1 VTASGPDAGTARSRH
16 DAGADAD
23 ERATAVGATGGTRVV
38 ADSVTYGYE
47 GSDGQEVVLSD
58 ASLAAEPGEVVALVG
73 PSGTGKTTLLRLLAL
88 FDPPD
93 EGRVTVDGRDAW
105 TLSAEERLRLRR
117 RIAFVFQD
125 RSLFTGSV
133 ARNVAYGLTVRR
145 SWRERIAQWLRGLV
159 GRAVPADR
167 IAGVAER
174 FGLDRASV
182 PTRVSQALETVGL
195 AGPDD
200 PDVRVTRAL
209 ETVGLGG
216 MADRNA
222 GSLSAGE
229 AQRVAV
235 ARSLATD
242 PAVMLLDEPTS
253 NLDPRNTAA
262 IEDAVEDAR
271 DRGIAVVLATHD
283 MAQARRVADRS
294 AVMLDGTVIEQ
305 GPTERVF
312 DDPDDDRARAFVRGE
327 LVY

>member
-1 VTASGPDAGTARSRH
+1 MAAERPGPEFD
-16 DAGADAD
+16 
-23 ERATAVGATGGTRVV
+23 GGTRV
-38 ADSVTYGYE
+38 AAESVTYAYRGR
-47 GSDGQEVVLSD
+47 DGGERVLAD
-58 ASLAAEPGEVVALVG
+58 ASLTAEPGEVVALVG

-88 FDPPD
+88 FDQPD
-93 EGRVTVDGRDAW
+93 EGRVTIDGRDAW
-105 TLSAEERLRLRR
+105 SLSSEARLGLRR

-125 RSLFTGSV
+125 RSLFSGSV

-145 SWRERIAQWLRGLV
+145 SWVDRATRWLRGLV
-159 GRAVPADR
+159 GRTDP
-167 IAGVAER
+167 
-174 FGLDRASV
+174 
-182 PTRVSQALETVGL
+182 
-195 AGPDD
+195 PD
-200 PDVRVTRAL
+200 RVTRAL

-216 MADRNA
+216 MGDRDA
-222 GSLSAGE
+222 RSLSAGE

-235 ARSLATD
+235 ARALATD

-283 MAQARRVADRS
+283 MAQARRIADRS

>member
-1 VTASGPDAGTARSRH
+1 VTTSDGRQRQD
-16 DAGADAD
+16 GADRRSDAAPDTGHGDEATTATRVAAD
-23 ERATAVGATGGTRVV
+23 AVG
-38 ADSVTYGYE
+38 YGY
-47 GSDGQEVVLSD
+47 DGTPVLSD
-58 ASLAAEPGEVVALVG
+58 VGLAAEPGEVLALVG

-93 EGRVTVDGRDAW
+93 AGRVTVDGRDAW
-105 TLSAEERLRLRR
+105 ALGDAERLRLRR
-117 RIAFVFQD
+117 RIGFVFQN

-145 SWRERIAQWLRGLV
+145 SWGERTARWLRGLV
-159 GRAVPADR
+159 GTTESP
-167 IAGVAER
+167 E
-174 FGLDRASV
+174 S
-182 PTRVSQALETVGL
+182 
-195 AGPDD
+195 
-200 PDVRVTRAL
+200 VTRAL
-209 ETVGLGG
+209 ATVGLDG
-216 MADRNA
+216 MADRDA
-222 GSLSAGE
+222 RSLSAGE

-262 IEDAVEDAR
+262 IEDAVADAR
-271 DRGIAVVLATHD
+271 ERGIAVVLATHD

-294 AVMLDGTVIEQ
+294 AVMLDGTVIES

-312 DDPDDDRARAFVRGE
+312 DDPEDDRARAFVRGE

>member
-1 VTASGPDAGTARSRH
+1 VTASGPDTGAAHGRRDAEPTDASGT
-16 DAGADAD
+16 DASPAAD
-23 ERATAVGATGGTRVV
+23 GTRVV
-38 ADSVTYGYE
+38 ADGVTYGYA
-47 GSDGQEVVLSD
+47 GSDGQQRVLSD
-58 ASLAAEPGEVVALVG
+58 TSLAAEPGEVVALVG

-88 FDPPD
+88 FDQPD
-93 EGRVTVDGRDAW
+93 EGRLTVDGRDAW
-105 TLSAEERLRLRR
+105 TLGDRERLRLRR

-145 SWRERIAQWLRGLV
+145 SWRERAARWLRGLV
-159 GRAVPADR
+159 AP
-167 IAGVAER
+167 
-174 FGLDRASV
+174 
-182 PTRVSQALETVGL
+182 
-195 AGPDD
+195 PDS
-200 PDVRVTRAL
+200 PERVTRAL

-222 GSLSAGE
+222 RSLSAGE

-235 ARSLATD
+235 ARALATD

-253 NLDPRNTAA
+253 NLDPRNTDA
-262 IEDAVEDAR
+262 IETAVADAR

-305 GPTERVF
+305 GPTEEVF
-312 DDPDDDRARAFVRGE
+312 DDPEDDRARAFVRGE